1 MLNLSQGDNQRDILC
16 SVGHGATLRL
26 FVSPAVWND
35 NLLKSLMCR
44 LGSFTLVRELIA
56 FALEA
61 QDLTFKW

>member
-1 MLNLSQGDNQRDILC
+1 MLCEAQ
-16 SVGHGATLRL
+16 ATLRL
-26 FVSPAVWND
+26 FVSLALWND
-35 NLLKSLMCR
+35 SFLKNLMYRR